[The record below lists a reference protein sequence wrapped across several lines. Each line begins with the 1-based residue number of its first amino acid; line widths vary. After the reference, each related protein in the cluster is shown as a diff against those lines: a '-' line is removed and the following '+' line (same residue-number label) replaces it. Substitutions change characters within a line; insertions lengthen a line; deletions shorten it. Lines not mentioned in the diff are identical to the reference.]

1 MTEKHRIL
9 QKVAL
14 NLLSFVACVCN
25 PFVRSTATSHV
36 LQAERYVN
44 NREHQ
49 MRVVSLKIENYRGIR
64 SGFVRFGKHPV
75 LVGDNNTGKT
85 TLIEALTLVL
95 GRDRLVRELTEHDFY
110 GSCPQAADR
119 IKLIATI
126 ADFQNDD
133 PEQSS
138 HWFRDGRAVV
148 KWVDETTGTVHAL
161 RENPAWKLCCQI
173 AVQARFDH
181 ESLVVEMV
189 RYFHDHDE
197 PIDPFA
203 EETPA
208 VVPGKLIQELGFYLV
223 RASRTWDKVFSWGN
237 ELFKRTVLAAAAQPA
252 SALLAERDRLRAP
265 EQPIDA
271 DPGIAPLIQNLNTE
285 LALSFASAPRV
296 QLRLTG
302 TDSRSVM
309 EAVQAH
315 FAVEGGP
322 SIPAARQGSGLV
334 SMQGLLLLLELGRA
348 RAEGGGE
355 FLMALEEPEL
365 HLSPSAQQRL
375 VHRVQALSTQTFV
388 TTHSP
393 LVASMADPT
402 SVLILR
408 THDGVLT
415 AEPFL
420 EVALL
425 PGAQNW
431 QRRFFQHSRV
441 DVLSALMQPSLLIP
455 EGKADFQLLRCIL
468 RPLMMT
474 AGWIDSMSRPFGIEV
489 GVIPTEDAK
498 VIETHQLMAR
508 LHKNVCCLVDGDAEG
523 QLYAANLMASQVPPP
538 VVIRWNDG
546 AMIEDA
552 VGWILAADEA
562 AVVGKLV
569 ELSQVPPNSA
579 AAVVAYLK
587 AKKVDIVAYESVAE
601 AIATTPACRV
611 RAAELLSGLACACA
625 GSPATLRF
633 IRDAGG
639 VWVFQP

>member
-1 MTEKHRIL
+1 
-9 QKVAL
+9 
-14 NLLSFVACVCN
+14 
-25 PFVRSTATSHV
+25 
-36 LQAERYVN
+36 
-44 NREHQ
+44 
-49 MRVVSLKIENYRGIR
+49 MRVTSIKIENFRGIR
-64 SGFVRFGKHPV
+64 SGFVCFGKHSV

-85 TLIEALTLVL
+85 TLIEALTLAL

-110 GSCPQAADR
+110 GSCPQPVDR

-126 ADFQNDD
+126 AGFHADD
-133 PEQSS
+133 PEQNS

-148 KWVDETTGTVHAL
+148 KWVDEATGHVHAL

-173 AVQARFDH
+173 AVQARFDQ
-181 ESLVVEMV
+181 ESLAVEMI

-197 PIDPFA
+197 PVDPFA
-203 EETPA
+203 DESPA
-208 VVPGKLIQELGFYLV
+208 IVPRKLIQELGFYLV

-265 EQPIDA
+265 EQPIDE
-271 DPGIAPLIQNLNTE
+271 DPGIAPLIQNLNKE
-285 LALSFASAPRV
+285 LALSFASSPKV
-296 QLRLTG
+296 QLRLTA

-309 EAVQAH
+309 EAISAH
-315 FAVEGGP
+315 FAAEGGP

-348 RAEGGGE
+348 RAAGGGE

-365 HLSPSAQQRL
+365 HLPPSAQQRL
-375 VHRVQALSTQTFV
+375 IHRVQALSTQTFV

-402 SVLILR
+402 SVLMLR
-408 THDGVLT
+408 KREGVLT

-420 EVALL
+420 EVAL
-425 PGAQNW
+425 PPETANW
-431 QRRFFQHSRV
+431 QRKFFQHSRV
-441 DVLSALMQPSLLIP
+441 DVLSALMQPSLLVP

-474 AGWIDSMSRPFGIEV
+474 AGWLDSMSRPFGIEV
-489 GVIPTEDAK
+489 GVVPTEDAK
-498 VIETHQLMAR
+498 VVETHKLMAR
-508 LHKNVCCLVDGDAEG
+508 LHKNVCCLVDGDGEG
-523 QLYAANLMASQVPPP
+523 KLYIGKLAASQVPPTAI
-538 VVIRWNDG
+538 IRWNDE

-552 VGWILAADEA
+552 VGWILLADEA
-562 AVVGKLV
+562 TAIGKLV
-569 ELSQVPPNSA
+569 ELSQAPPNSA

-587 AKKVDIVAYESVAE
+587 AKKMDVIAYENVAE
-601 AIATTPACRV
+601 AIATTPACRA
-611 RAAELLSGLACACA
+611 RAADLLSGLACACA

-633 IRDAGG
+633 TRSADG